1 MNLTINQY
9 FYKPDLYTLILKE
22 NIMEL
27 FRNEQEDD
35 KTIISRLGKNAGHII
50 YMLKSVLSTHENS
63 INWKLL
69 AHASGLAG
77 YACHKAVVENHEEFV
92 LLGTNNGKKYYFGD
106 SVNKY
111 LLENKLSVLC
121 FINGAYNYICP
132 GKELPDASTTIKR
145 AVSVVGDDKYKIWD
159 RYLPEEVFK
168 AIKECWDGIFEN
180 MTSKYCKNPSEW
192 PILFGIVLQNIMLG
206 EMKFSNPENIYSA
219 VLECTLFVSKMDVD
233 SL

>member
-1 MNLTINQY
+1 MG
-9 FYKPDLYTLILKE
+9 
-22 NIMEL
+22 L
-27 FRNEQEDD
+27 FRKEQEDD
-35 KTIISRLGKNAGHII
+35 KNITSRLCKNAGNII
-50 YMLKSVLSTHENS
+50 EMLKSVLSTHEDP

-69 AHASGLAG
+69 EYASGLAG
-77 YACHKAVVENHEEFV
+77 YACHKAVIANHEAFALVE
-92 LLGTNNGKKYYFGD
+92 TNNGKKYHFGD

-132 GKELPDASTTIKR
+132 GKGLPNAFTIIEKS
-145 AVSVVGDDKYKIWD
+145 ASVVGDEEYKIWN

-168 AIKECWDGIFEN
+168 ATKECWDGIFEN

-206 EMKFSNPENIYSA
+206 EMKFNNPENIYSN
-219 VLECTLFVSKMDVD
+219 VLECTLVVSKMDVD